1 MSLTANKRAG
11 ISIPSQSELNYF
23 RWPVLL
29 LDIAKATSFFL
40 CIVCLYH
47 AAIHTFFLPGTHWRE
62 RLVFALVR
70 LAFAACI
77 CLLSGIL
84 FLVPAR
90 TNPDRDL
97 ALSQTPPVRLYLWS
111 LGAIAALFILGW
123 FLSDLAQQSG
133 HFITLRNLQQL

>member
-1 MSLTANKRAG
+1 M
-11 ISIPSQSELNYF
+11 
-23 RWPVLL
+23 L
-29 LDIAKATSFFL
+29 LDLAKAVSFFL
-40 CIVCLYH
+40 CIVCLYQ
-47 AAIHTFFLPGTHWRE
+47 AAIHTFFLPGTHWHD
-62 RLVFALVR
+62 RLLFALVR

-97 ALSQTPPVRLYLWS
+97 TLSHTPPVRLYLWS
-111 LGAIAALFILGW
+111 LGAITLLFLLGW
-123 FLSDLAQQSG
+123 LLSDLAQQSG